1 MPDLKTMIDREAD
14 KAQVSADALE
24 RTRAVVHRRHVRRR
38 WAGAAVAV
46 VAFVPAMAIVWVAL
60 SARTSTVLPIASSS
74 TGSVRSSVTVP
85 RCPADRSL
93 VDMRS
98 SEQGA
103 ATALVPDHPTVAAQ
117 CDYGP
122 AGAGAPGPLMRSQD
136 VGGKMAAAAS
146 ILDGLAIDPNNG
158 TGIFCPFDDGSEAIL
173 LIGYPD
179 GGQVT
184 IEIHLK
190 GCQMVSNG
198 WLTARTTPGSRSAL
212 EALLGVRFGPS

>member
-14 KAQVSADALE
+14 KAQVSADALG

-38 WAGAAVAV
+38 WAGALVGVA
-46 VAFVPAMAIVWVAL
+46 AFVPVIAIVWVAL
-60 SARTSTVLPIASSS
+60 SARTTAGPPAQSSAGSSGPAVIA
-74 TGSVRSSVTVP
+74 P

-103 ATALVPDHPTVAAQ
+103 ATALVPDHPRVATQ

-122 AGAGAPGPLMRSQD
+122 AGAGAPGPLIRSQD
-136 VGGKMAAAAS
+136 VGGKVAAAAS
-146 ILDGLAIDPNNG
+146 ILDGLEIDPNNG
-158 TGIFCPFDDGSEAIL
+158 EGIYCPFDDGSEAIL

-179 GGQVT
+179 GGRVT

-198 WLTARTTPGSRSAL
+198 RLTARTTPGSRSAL